1 MLKQAQLT
9 VVNKLIREIESF
21 KESKNLRTLTRE
33 IRQVYKL
40 KRKIEKNKF
49 NVDYTKD
56 VKKVAIAIQYGL
68 SND

>member
-9 VVNKLIREIESF
+9 VVNKLIKKIESSNGS
-21 KESKNLRTLTRE
+21 ENLRSLVRE
-33 IRQVYKL
+33 IRQVHKL

-56 VKKVAIAIQYGL
+56 VKKVAIAIQCEL
-68 SND
+68 AND